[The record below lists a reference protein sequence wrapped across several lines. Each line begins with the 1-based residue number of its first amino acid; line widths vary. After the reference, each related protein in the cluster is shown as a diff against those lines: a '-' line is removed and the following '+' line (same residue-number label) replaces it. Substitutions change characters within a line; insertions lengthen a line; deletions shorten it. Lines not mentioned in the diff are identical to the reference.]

1 MTTIPMQPPKSSRQT
16 AEDFKELQ
24 QRNALLTNTV
34 RELRLEM
41 GYYKGETK
49 RLDLE
54 KRILVQEASN
64 AHATLQAMA
73 QHPQA
78 RIFQDPDYLHSLVH
92 FPSKSISEVLKM
104 QDTALAL
111 TSSQAPFFIEY
122 ANKSWAEICGWEPHD
137 IFGLTTSFLQGPLTD
152 RKTTASFMR
161 DVQEFGYGNMRV
173 INYRRSGE
181 MYICTVQVFP
191 VFDSIRPVGPDSE
204 LPVLTHFAVVVSAVE
219 EVIQDTSG
227 YFKGPDRRLQ
237 SKKFEKK
244 CRMQPESFLSFA
256 SSIRLSDLFRF
267 LLCCEDALILT
278 DACGHVIHANRAWS
292 NLTGFSISEIEGF
305 TCSFL
310 HGPRTNM
317 NDVERC
323 NELIR
328 SGEPAEMV
336 VINYRKDRTEF
347 VNHVM
352 IVPIR
357 GGFKTSTI
365 THYCALLVAV
375 V

>member
-1 MTTIPMQPPKSSRQT
+1 MAAIPIKPKSGRQS

-24 QRNALLTNTV
+24 QRNALLSNTV

-64 AHATLQAMA
+64 AQASLQAVS
-73 QHPQA
+73 QFPQA
-78 RIFQDPDYLHSLVH
+78 KIFQDPEYLHSLVNY
-92 FPSKSISEVLKM
+92 PSKSISDVLQM
-104 QDTALAL
+104 QDVALAL

-122 ANKSWAEICGWEPHD
+122 ANKCWAEICGWEPHD

-152 RKTTASFMR
+152 RKTTANFMR
-161 DVQEFGYGNMRV
+161 DVQEFGYGNMRI

-181 MYICTVQVFP
+181 MFICTIKVFP
-191 VFDSIRPVGPDSE
+191 VFDSVRPTGPDCE
-204 LPVLTHFAVVVSAVE
+204 VPVLTHFAVVVSSVE
-219 EVIQDTSG
+219 EIIQDVSG
-227 YFKGPDRRLQ
+227 FFKGPDRRLQ
-237 SKKFEKK
+237 SKKIEKK

-267 LLCCEDALILT
+267 LLCCEDALVLT
-278 DACGHVIHANRAWS
+278 DAFGHIIHANRAWS
-292 NLTGFSISEIEGF
+292 NLTGYSISEIEGYS
-305 TCSFL
+305 CSFL

-317 NDVERC
+317 VDVERC
-323 NELIR
+323 NDLVR

-347 VNHVM
+347 INHVM

-357 GGFKTSTI
+357 GGFKTSVI
-365 THYCALLVAV
+365 THYCALLIAV